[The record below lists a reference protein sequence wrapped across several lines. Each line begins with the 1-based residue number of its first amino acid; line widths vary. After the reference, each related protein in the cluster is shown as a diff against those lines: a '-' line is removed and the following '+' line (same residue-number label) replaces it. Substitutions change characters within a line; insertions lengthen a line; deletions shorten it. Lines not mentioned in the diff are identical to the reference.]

1 MHTRLVHRLGG
12 AALAAALAAGPS
24 AATGAVFF
32 SEYVEGSG
40 SNKALE
46 VFNAGAFPV
55 DLTGFEVKVFTN
67 GSATPSGTL
76 SLAGHS
82 VEGSSTLVITHPSAA
97 PTLLAYAQMTSGV
110 LNFNG
115 DDAIVLWQD
124 GVAVDRIGQVGVDPG
139 DAWVSGPASTKDQT
153 LRRLA
158 GILTGDRFPT
168 ETFDVGL
175 GWISYA
181 VDTFSDLGRHSGT
194 PPSVPLPQS
203 MALLA
208 FALGSLGLLRRRQGP
223 RPDAP
228 PSVP

>member
-1 MHTRLVHRLGG
+1 MHTKLVHRLGG
-12 AALAAALAAGPS
+12 AALAAAFAVGSS
-24 AATGAVFF
+24 AASGAVFF

-46 VFNAGAFPV
+46 VFNGSPFPV
-55 DLTGFEVKVFTN
+55 DLTGFEVRVFTN

-82 VEGSSTLVITHPSAA
+82 IETNGTLVISHPSAA
-97 PTLLAYAQMTSGV
+97 PSLLSHAQMTSGV

-124 GVAVDRIGQVGVDPG
+124 GATIDRIGQVGVDPG
-139 DAWVSGPASTKDQT
+139 DAWVSGTISTKDQT

-158 GILTGDRFPT
+158 DIVTGDPFPT
-168 ETFDVGL
+168 GTFDVGL
-175 GWISYA
+175 GWVSYA
-181 VDTFSDLGRHSGT
+181 VDTFSDLGRHASI

-203 MALLA
+203 MALLS
-208 FALGSLGLLRRRQGP
+208 FALCSLGLLRRRQGP
-223 RPDAP
+223 RSAAP
-228 PSVP
+228 QSRP

>member
-1 MHTRLVHRLGG
+1 MHRKLIHQLGG
-12 AALAAALAAGPS
+12 AALAAAFAAGPS

-46 VFNAGAFPV
+46 VFNGSPFPV
-55 DLTGFEVKVFTN
+55 DLTGFEVRVFTN

-82 VEGSSTLVITHPSAA
+82 IEGSGTLVITHPSAA
-97 PTLLAYAQMTSGV
+97 LTLLAHAQMTSRV

-124 GVAVDRIGQVGVDPG
+124 GVAIDRIGQVGVDPG
-139 DAWVSGPASTKDQT
+139 DAWVSGAISTKDQT

-158 GILTGDRFPT
+158 DILTGDLFPT

-175 GWISYA
+175 GWVSYA
-181 VDTFSDLGRHSGT
+181 VDTFSDLGRHATT

-208 FALGSLGLLRRRQGP
+208 FALSSLGLLRRRQGSGP
-223 RPDAP
+223 EAP
-228 PSVP
+228 QSLS